1 MINVRTKG
9 HNFERAI
16 CRELKPYFPECI
28 TARAGA
34 IYKDAQGIDVINTG
48 EYNIQCKAKQA
59 MNVFKVLS
67 DEMPIDDNINL
78 VFWKRDRQKDIVC
91 LSKTD
96 FYKILEQLQD
106 IDVKDH
112 RNLLIAKIKQRA

>member
-67 DEMPIDDNINL
+67 DEMPIDDKINI
-78 VFWKRDRQKDIVC
+78 VFWKRDRQTDIVC
-91 LSKTD
+91 LNKTD
-96 FYKILEQLQD
+96 FYRLLTQLQG
-106 IDVKDH
+106 K
-112 RNLLIAKIKQRA
+112 LLIDELRGN